1 MENLKN
7 KMVMI
12 VDDDERNTFAL
23 RNYLESLEM
32 KIIVA
37 MNGEEAIGLL
47 HEGPRPDIILLDM
60 MMPVMD
66 GYETLNVLKNDDSL
80 KSIPVIAITA
90 RAMKGDKEKC
100 LEAGAWDYTSKPV
113 DLNILVTKITNW
125 VIQNEF

>member
-1 MENLKN
+1 MENLMN

-12 VDDDERNTFAL
+12 VDDDERNTYAL

-32 KIIVA
+32 KILIA
-37 MNGEEAIGLL
+37 LNGQEAIDLL
-47 HEGPRPDIILLDM
+47 QEGPRPDIILLDM

-100 LEAGAWDYTSKPV
+100 MEAGAWDYTSKPV
-113 DLNILVTKITNW
+113 DLNILITKIANW
-125 VIQNEF
+125 VI

>member
-12 VDDDERNTFAL
+12 VDDDERNTFAM

-32 KIIVA
+32 KILIA
-37 MNGEEAIGLL
+37 LNGQEAIDLL
-47 HEGPRPDIILLDM
+47 QKGPRPDIILLDM

-66 GYETLNVLKNDDSL
+66 GYETLNVLKNDDLL

-100 LEAGAWDYTSKPV
+100 MEAGAWDYTSKPV
-113 DLNILVTKITNW
+113 DLNILITKIANW
-125 VIQNEF
+125 II